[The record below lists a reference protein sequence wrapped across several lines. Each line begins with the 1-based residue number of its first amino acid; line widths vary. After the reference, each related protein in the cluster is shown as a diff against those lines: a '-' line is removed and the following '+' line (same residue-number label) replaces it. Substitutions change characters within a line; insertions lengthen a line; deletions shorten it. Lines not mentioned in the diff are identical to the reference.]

1 MKPAVFSAVW
11 WRAMSAWTRMPACAA
26 AATLLLCLIATRSK
40 SPGSGQPQSAG
51 VHDTDVHVDVDLAH
65 GHPVSDTLFG
75 IFFEEINHAGEGG
88 LYAEMVQD
96 RCLIWR
102 LSWHLV
108 CDLAQWVCMAQP
120 SLS

>member
-1 MKPAVFSAVW
+1 MASSAVW

-26 AATLLLCLIATRSK
+26 AATLLLCLIATRSR
-40 SPGSGQPQSAG
+40 SPSAGQPRSAD

-65 GHPVSDTLFG
+65 GRPVSNTLFG

-96 RCLIWR
+96 RYPIWHG
-102 LSWHLV
+102 S
-108 CDLAQWVCMAQP
+108 
-120 SLS
+120 